1 MLFIKIGSPHQARVL
16 DCTSRSPGNL
26 LGRNPIMSDFTL
38 GKLFSPSASL
48 SILYEIT
55 FARQTSST
63 LKIDGDGCK
72 QHFLKIWRSKKKI
85 RRVIKILFWNSK
97 DSLTSCKDANHCMK
111 NDYWNCRCHFL
122 NCENCRENAKSQ
134 NKNIGLGVVVGQ
146 MVKFNINRGC
156 DSFKKMRPWTTI
168 LSYLIRLK
176 LQYDYYPEALPTFL
190 QFLGETAAIFPLYQ
204 STFARFDYHV
214 HWGGSFPIDW

>member
-1 MLFIKIGSPHQARVL
+1 M
-16 DCTSRSPGNL
+16 
-26 LGRNPIMSDFTL
+26 
-38 GKLFSPSASL
+38 
-48 SILYEIT
+48 
-55 FARQTSST
+55 
-63 LKIDGDGCK
+63 

-111 NDYWNCRCHFL
+111 NSCRNCRCHFL
-122 NCENCRENAKSQ
+122 NCENYRENAKSQ

-176 LQYDYYPEALPTFL
+176 LQYDYYPEALPTF
-190 QFLGETAAIFPLYQ
+190 FAILGRDSGDI
-204 STFARFDYHV
+204 STLPINFCPIWLSCALRGKFSN
-214 HWGGSFPIDW
+214 WLIERNINLKNSWFCGGWWQYLSLKKVGMQKNHNQECATNFQHSWE

>member
-1 MLFIKIGSPHQARVL
+1 
-16 DCTSRSPGNL
+16 
-26 LGRNPIMSDFTL
+26 MSDFTL

-111 NDYWNCRCHFL
+111 NSCRNCRCHFL
-122 NCENCRENAKSQ
+122 NCENYRENAKSQ

-156 DSFKKMRPWTTI
+156 DSFKKCGLEQQYYLPNKIKITAWLLSWSSSDFFAI
-168 LSYLIRLK
+168 LGRDSGDISTLPINFCPIWLSCALRGKFSNWLIERNINLK
-176 LQYDYYPEALPTFL
+176 NSWFC
-190 QFLGETAAIFPLYQ
+190 
-204 STFARFDYHV
+204 
-214 HWGGSFPIDW
+214 GGWWQ